1 MRGPLDET
9 GPMKLIVCGAG
20 QVGHQIARHLSD
32 EGNAVTIIDTDAAL
46 VRQVTD
52 SMDVSG
58 VVGFASHPD
67 VLARAGA
74 QDCDMLIAATSM
86 DEVNM
91 VACQVAHSVFEVP
104 VKIARLRTD
113 GYLGAEW
120 SDLFRR
126 DHMPIDVII
135 SPEAEVARLT
145 IRRLAATAAFDIEPF
160 LGGRV
165 EFVGLTI
172 GEDCPT
178 VNTPLRQLTEL
189 FSTLRCIV
197 VAIRRDG
204 RIYATRSSDQVL
216 PGDEI
221 YFVAHRDDLQR
232 TFGIFGR
239 ENLVA
244 ERIVIV
250 GAGNI
255 GLRVAQQI
263 EAEGH
268 LRAKIIER
276 NRARA
281 EYAADHLERTIV
293 LNGDALNAEILEEAG
308 VAGADALVAL
318 TDDDRANLLSCA
330 LAHEAGCPIG
340 IALAKDPLFER
351 IAEPLGVD
359 ALINPRATTV
369 SSILRHV
376 RRGRVRAVYSIGG
389 GEAEVIEAQ
398 VMATSPIAGKRLRD
412 IIFPAGSI
420 VGAVLSDDKVVM
432 PGGDLVI
439 KVGDVLVL
447 FAVRSAVRE
456 VEGLFR
462 VSMDFF

>member
-1 MRGPLDET
+1 MQ
-9 GPMKLIVCGAG
+9 LIVCGAG
-20 QVGHQIARHLSD
+20 QVGYQIARHLSD
-32 EGNAVTIIDTDAAL
+32 EGNAVTVIDTNPGL

-52 SMDVSG
+52 SLDVSG

-74 QDCDMLIAATSM
+74 KNTDMLIAATSM

-104 VKIARLRTD
+104 TKIARLRTD
-113 GYLGAEW
+113 SYLGAEW

-135 SPEAEVARLT
+135 SPEAEVAKVT
-145 IRRLAATAAFDIEPF
+145 MRRLSATSAFDIEPF
-160 LGGRV
+160 LGGMA
-165 EFVGLTI
+165 EFVGLALL
-172 GEDCPT
+172 EDCPIID
-178 VNTPLRQLTEL
+178 TPLRQLSEL

-204 RIYATRSSDQVL
+204 RIYATRADDEMM

-221 YFVAHRDDLQR
+221 YFVAHHDDVQR
-232 TFGIFGR
+232 AFGIFGR

-255 GLRVAQQI
+255 GLRVAQMV
-263 EAEGH
+263 EATPH
-268 LRAKIIER
+268 LRAKIVER
-276 NRARA
+276 DRPRA
-281 EYAADHLERTIV
+281 ELAADNLDHTIV
-293 LNGDALNAEILEEAG
+293 LNGDALNSEILTEAG
-308 VAGADALVAL
+308 IGEADALVAL

-330 LAHEAGCPIG
+330 LAHEAGCPTG
-340 IALAKDPLFER
+340 IALAKDPLFGR
-351 IAEPLGVD
+351 IAGPLGVD

-376 RRGRVRAVYSIGG
+376 RRGKVRAVYSVGG
-389 GEAEVIEAQ
+389 GEAEVVEAQ
-398 VMATSPIAGKRLRD
+398 VMATSPIAGKRVRD
-412 IIFPAGSI
+412 AGFPDGSI
-420 VGAVLSDDKVVM
+420 IGAIRSGGDLVM
-432 PGGDLVI
+432 PGGDVVI
-439 KVGDVLVL
+439 NVGDTLVV
-447 FAVRSAVRE
+447 FAVRDAVRQ
-456 VEGLFR
+456 VEGMFR

>member
-1 MRGPLDET
+1 
-9 GPMKLIVCGAG
+9 MKLVVCGAG
-20 QVGHQIARHLSD
+20 QVGYQIARHLSD
-32 EGNAVTIIDTDAAL
+32 EGNAVTVIDTNGAL

-52 SMDVSG
+52 ALDVSG

-67 VLARAGA
+67 VLKRAGA
-74 QDCDMLIAATSM
+74 DDCDMLIAATSM

-104 VKIARLRTD
+104 VKIARVRTD
-113 GYLGAEW
+113 SYLGAEW

-135 SPEAEVARLT
+135 SPEAEVAKVT
-145 IRRLAATAAFDIEPF
+145 MRRLSATAAFDIEPF
-160 LGGRV
+160 LEGRV
-165 EFVGLTI
+165 MFVGMHVA
-172 GEDCPT
+172 EDCPT

-197 VAIRRDG
+197 VAVRRGG
-204 RIYATRSSDQVL
+204 RLFVPQPEDQIL
-216 PGDEI
+216 GGDEI
-221 YFVAHRDDLQR
+221 YFTAVQEDVQR

-244 ERIVIV
+244 ERIIIV

-255 GLRVAQQI
+255 GLRVAQMAESMPQLRTKVI
-263 EAEGH
+263 EM
-268 LRAKIIER
+268 

-281 EYAADHLERTIV
+281 EFAADNLDHTIV
-293 LNGDALNAEILEEAG
+293 LNGDALDRDVLEEAG
-308 VAGADALVAL
+308 IGEADALVAL

-340 IALAKDPLFER
+340 IALAKDQVFER

-376 RRGRVRAVYSIGG
+376 RRGKVRAVYSAAAGA
-389 GEAEVIEAQ
+389 AEVIEAQ

-412 IIFPAGSI
+412 AGFPHGSI
-420 VGAVLSDDKVVM
+420 VGAVLNGKEVRM
-432 PGGDLVI
+432 PRGDLVI
-439 KVGDVLVL
+439 EVGDILVV
-447 FAVRSAVRE
+447 FAVRDAVHQ
-456 VEGLFR
+456 VESLFR
-462 VSMDFF
+462 VSMDYF

>member
-1 MRGPLDET
+1 
-9 GPMKLIVCGAG
+9 MKLVVCGAG
-20 QVGHQIARHLSD
+20 QVGYQIARHLSD
-32 EGNAVTIIDTDAAL
+32 EGNSVTVIDTNATL

-52 SMDVSG
+52 ALDVAG
-58 VVGFASHPD
+58 IVGFASHPD
-67 VLARAGA
+67 VLARAGTG
-74 QDCDMLIAATSM
+74 DCDMLIAATSM

-104 VKIARLRTD
+104 VKIARVRTD
-113 GYLGAEW
+113 SYLGAEW

-135 SPEAEVARLT
+135 SPEAEVAKVT
-145 IRRLAATAAFDIEPF
+145 MRRLRATAAFDIEPF
-160 LGGRV
+160 LAGKV
-165 EFVGLTI
+165 EFVGI
-172 GEDCPT
+172 EIPEDSPT

-189 FSTLRCIV
+189 FSTLRCVV

-204 RIYATRSSDQVL
+204 RIYAARADDQIFG
-216 PGDEI
+216 GDEV
-221 YFVAHRDDLQR
+221 YFVAARADVQR

-244 ERIVIV
+244 ERVVLV
-250 GAGNI
+250 GGGNI
-255 GLRVAQQI
+255 GLRVARQI
-263 EAEGH
+263 EAEPM
-268 LRAKIIER
+268 LRAKLIER

-281 EYAADHLERTIV
+281 EYAADNLTRSIV
-293 LNGDALNAEILEEAG
+293 LCGDALNEEILDEAG
-308 VAGADALVAL
+308 IREADALVAL

-376 RRGRVRAVYSIGG
+376 RRGKVRAVYSVGG

-398 VMATSPIAGKRLRD
+398 VMATSPIAGKRIREAG
-412 IIFPAGSI
+412 FPGGSL
-420 VGAVLSDDKVVM
+420 VGAIESKGKVVM
-432 PGGDLVI
+432 PRGDTVI
-439 KVGDVLVL
+439 NVGDSLVV
-447 FAVRSAVRE
+447 FAVRDAVRQ
-456 VEGLFR
+456 VEGMFR

>member
-1 MRGPLDET
+1 
-9 GPMKLIVCGAG
+9 MKLIVCGAG
-20 QVGHQIARHLSD
+20 QVGYQIARHLSG
-32 EGNAVTIIDTDAAL
+32 EGNAVTVIDTNAGL

-52 SMDVSG
+52 ALDVSG
-58 VVGFASHPD
+58 IVGFASHPD

-74 QDCDMLIAATSM
+74 RDCDMLIAATSM

-91 VACQVAHSVFEVP
+91 ISCQVAHSVFEVP
-104 VKIARLRTD
+104 VKIARVRTES
-113 GYLGAEW
+113 YLGAEW

-135 SPEAEVARLT
+135 SPEAEVAKVT
-145 IRRLAATAAFDIEPF
+145 MRRLAATAAFDIEPF
-160 LGGRV
+160 LDGKV
-165 EFVGLTI
+165 EFVGMQI
-172 GEDCPT
+172 SEDCA
-178 VNTPLRQLTEL
+178 VINTPLRQLTEL
-189 FSTLRCIV
+189 FSTLRTIV
-197 VAIRRDG
+197 VAIRREG
-204 RIYATRSSDQVL
+204 RIHAARADDQL
-216 PGDEI
+216 LAGDEI
-221 YFVAHRDDLQR
+221 YFIADHADVQR

-244 ERIVIV
+244 ERVVIV

-263 EAEGH
+263 EKKGG
-268 LRAKIIER
+268 LRAKMIER
-276 NRARA
+276 DRSRA

-293 LNGDALNAEILEEAG
+293 LNGDALNEEILEESG
-308 VAGADALVAL
+308 IGQADALVAL
-318 TDDDRANLLSCA
+318 TDDDRANLLACA
-330 LAHEAGCPIG
+330 IAHEAGCPIG

-376 RRGRVRAVYSIGG
+376 RRGKVRAVYSVGG

-398 VMATSPIAGKRLRD
+398 VMATSPVAGKRLRD
-412 IIFPAGSI
+412 AGFPAGSL
-420 VGAVLSDDKVVM
+420 VGAVMTADGLVM
-432 PGGDLVI
+432 PRGDTVI
-439 KVGDVLVL
+439 QVGDVLVV
-447 FAVRSAVRE
+447 FAVRDAVRQ
-456 VEGLFR
+456 VEQMFR

>member
-1 MRGPLDET
+1 
-9 GPMKLIVCGAG
+9 MKLIVCGAG
-20 QVGHQIARHLSD
+20 QVGYQIARHLSD
-32 EGNAVTIIDTDAAL
+32 EGNAVTVIDTNAVL

-74 QDCDMLIAATSM
+74 RDCDMLIAATSM

-113 GYLGAEW
+113 SYLGAEW

-135 SPEAEVARLT
+135 SPEAEVAKATL
-145 IRRLAATAAFDIEPF
+145 RRLRATAAFDIEPF
-160 LGGRV
+160 FEGRV
-165 EFVGLTI
+165 EFVGLGI
-172 GEDCPT
+172 HEDCPV

-204 RIYATRSSDQVL
+204 KIYATTPEDQVL
-216 PGDEI
+216 PGDEV
-221 YFVAHRDDLQR
+221 YFVAAREDVQR

-244 ERIVIV
+244 ERIVLV
-250 GAGNI
+250 GAGHI
-255 GLRVAQQI
+255 GLRVAQQV
-263 EAEGH
+263 EADGTM
-268 LRAKIIER
+268 RAKIIER
-276 NRARA
+276 DRPRA
-281 EYAADHLERTIV
+281 EFAADHLERTIV
-293 LNGDALNAEILEEAG
+293 LNGDALNEEIIEEAG
-308 VAGADALVAL
+308 VGEADALVAL

-351 IAEPLGVD
+351 IADPLGVD

-376 RRGRVRAVYSIGG
+376 RRGKVRAVYSVGG

-398 VMATSPIAGKRLRD
+398 VMATSPIAGKRLRT
-412 IIFPAGSI
+412 ISFPKGSL
-420 VGAVLSDDKVVM
+420 VGAILSGDKILMPKGDTVVQ
-432 PGGDLVI
+432 
-439 KVGDVLVL
+439 VGDRMVV
-447 FAVRSAVRE
+447 FAIRSAVRE
-456 VEGLFR
+456 VESLFR